1 MGKKRIIKKSGK
13 GLDLGRKE
21 RALSKAT
28 KHHLEK
34 GVLHIDHMKPMS
46 AFRFETAEDDNFK
59 QCFALENLQLLP
71 AIENMRKSA
80 KLNYQSI

>member
-13 GLDLGRKE
+13 GLDQGRKE

-34 GVLHIDHMKPMS
+34 GVLDRTVEVHDRP
-46 AFRFETAEDDNFK
+46 
-59 QCFALENLQLLP
+59 ALPRILEAGAP
-71 AIENMRKSA
+71 
-80 KLNYQSI
+80 